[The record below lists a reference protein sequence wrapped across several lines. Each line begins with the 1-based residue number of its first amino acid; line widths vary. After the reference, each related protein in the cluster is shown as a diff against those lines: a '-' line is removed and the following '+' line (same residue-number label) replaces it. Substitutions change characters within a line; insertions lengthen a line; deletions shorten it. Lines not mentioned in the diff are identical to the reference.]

1 MIIAISGLTIE
12 QGIRG
17 LLRRRGSA
25 GAGKDE
31 AAKQLVS
38 KHNFV
43 PLAFADPLKRFLAD
57 TFDWEEDR
65 LWGPSENRAK
75 EDPRYQV
82 PFRFGLSDA
91 EKKAWPN
98 FLTARHSLQTLGND
112 WGREMCCYNTWV
124 LYAMRVAKKIES
136 GEYHYDRFKGLLR
149 YGDHGCPLLVGD
161 PRKNIVITDLRYK
174 NEAEAVREA
183 GGMLVRVKRWVPK
196 ITVSPKHQSEKDLLE
211 VHDDDFDWIL
221 HNRSTLDDLWSQ
233 VDNMVANLAK

>member
-17 LLRRRGSA
+17 LLRRRGNA

-31 AAKQLVS
+31 AAKQLVT
-38 KHNFV
+38 KHGFV

-57 TFDWEEDR
+57 TFDWDEDR

-75 EDPRYQV
+75 EDPRYRV
-82 PFRFGLSDA
+82 PSLPLSYS
-91 EKKAWPN
+91 EQKARPRY
-98 FLTARHSLQTLGND
+98 LTARHCLTTLGND

-124 LYAMRVAKKIES
+124 DYAMRVAKKIES
-136 GEYHYDRFKGLLR
+136 GDYHYDRVRGILR
-149 YGDHGCPLLVGD
+149 YGTPGCPLLMGD

-174 NEAEAVREA
+174 NEAEAIREA
-183 GGMLVRVKRWVPK
+183 GGKLVRVKRWVPK

-221 HNRSTLDDLWSQ
+221 HNRSTLEDLWSQ
-233 VDNMVANLAK
+233 VDYMVSNIVK